1 MGMQWQQPPPPLPPP
16 PTKRAWLPAA
26 IIGAAIVA
34 AGGLV
39 AAAVIFTGD
48 GTPAG
53 ARTTCQAWTSTRDTL
68 RAIPALPTGW
78 NFNTPNI
85 DNYIR
90 IQNAPVDRALDLF
103 EPEIA
108 AEPADVAAAA
118 REYVATRR
126 GQMQALTDRTY
137 VPADGA
143 SVDLALDRLNQL
155 CGIKTAGQ
163 PL

>member
-1 MGMQWQQPPPPLPPP
+1 MQWQPLPPP
-16 PTKRAWLPAA
+16 PPARRAWLPAA

-39 AAAVIFTGD
+39 AGAVILSDD
-48 GTPAG
+48 GPPAG
-53 ARTTCQAWTSTRDTL
+53 AGTTCQAWISTRDTL

-85 DNYIR
+85 DNDIR

-108 AEPADVAAAA
+108 AEPADVAGAA
-118 REYVATRR
+118 REYVAARR
-126 GQMQALTDRTY
+126 GQMLALADRTY

-143 SVDLALDRLNQL
+143 AVDLALDRLNQL

-163 PL
+163 PI

>member
-1 MGMQWQQPPPPLPPP
+1 MGMQWQPLPPP
-16 PTKRAWLPAA
+16 PARRAWLPAA

-39 AAAVIFTGD
+39 AGAVILSDD
-48 GTPAG
+48 GPPAG
-53 ARTTCQAWTSTRDTL
+53 AGTTCQAWISTRDTL

-85 DNYIR
+85 DNDIR

-108 AEPADVAAAA
+108 AEPADVAGAA
-118 REYVATRR
+118 REYVAARR
-126 GQMQALTDRTY
+126 GQMLALADRTY

-143 SVDLALDRLNQL
+143 AVDLALDRLNQL

-163 PL
+163 PI

>member
-1 MGMQWQQPPPPLPPP
+1 MGMQWQPLPPP
-16 PTKRAWLPAA
+16 PPARRAWLPAA

-39 AAAVIFTGD
+39 AGAVILSDD
-48 GTPAG
+48 GPPAG
-53 ARTTCQAWTSTRDTL
+53 AGTTCQAWISTRDTL

-85 DNYIR
+85 DNDIR

-108 AEPADVAAAA
+108 AEPADVAGAA
-118 REYVATRR
+118 REYVAARR
-126 GQMQALTDRTY
+126 GQMLALADRTY

-143 SVDLALDRLNQL
+143 AVDLALDRLNQL

-163 PL
+163 PI

>member
-1 MGMQWQQPPPPLPPP
+1 M
-16 PTKRAWLPAA
+16 PAA

-39 AAAVIFTGD
+39 AGAVILSDDGAPTG
-48 GTPAG
+48 AG
-53 ARTTCQAWTSTRDTL
+53 TTCQAWISTRDTL

-85 DNYIR
+85 DNDIR
-90 IQNAPVDRALDLF
+90 IQNAPVGRALDLF
-103 EPEIA
+103 ESEIA
-108 AEPADVAAAA
+108 AEPADVAGAA
-118 REYVATRR
+118 REYVAARR
-126 GQMQALTDRTY
+126 GQMLALADRTY

-143 SVDLALDRLNQL
+143 AVDLALDRLNQL

-163 PL
+163 PI

>member
-1 MGMQWQQPPPPLPPP
+1 MGMQWQPLPPP
-16 PTKRAWLPAA
+16 PARRAWLPAA

-39 AAAVIFTGD
+39 AGAVILSDD
-48 GTPAG
+48 GPPAG
-53 ARTTCQAWTSTRDTL
+53 AGTTCQAWISTRDTL

-85 DNYIR
+85 DNDIR
-90 IQNAPVDRALDLF
+90 IQNAPVGRALDLF

-108 AEPADVAAAA
+108 AEPADVAGAA
-118 REYVATRR
+118 REYVAARR
-126 GQMQALTDRTY
+126 GQMLALADRTY

-143 SVDLALDRLNQL
+143 AVDLALDRLNQL

-163 PL
+163 PI

>member
-1 MGMQWQQPPPPLPPP
+1 MGMQWQPLPPP
-16 PTKRAWLPAA
+16 PPARRAWLPAA

-39 AAAVIFTGD
+39 AGAVILSDD
-48 GTPAG
+48 GPPAG
-53 ARTTCQAWTSTRDTL
+53 AGTTCQAWISTRDTL

-85 DNYIR
+85 DNDIR

-118 REYVATRR
+118 REYVAARR

>member
-1 MGMQWQQPPPPLPPP
+1 MGMQWQQPPLPPP
-16 PTKRAWLPAA
+16 RAKKAWLPAA

-39 AAAVIFTGD
+39 AAAVIHTGD
-48 GTPAG
+48 GTPDG
-53 ARTTCQAWTSTRDTL
+53 ARTTCQAWISTRDTL
-68 RAIPALPTGW
+68 RAIPALPMGW

-85 DNYIR
+85 DNDIR
-90 IQNAPVDRALDLF
+90 IQNAPVGRALDLF

-118 REYVATRR
+118 REYVAARR
-126 GQMQALTDRTY
+126 GQMLALADRTY

-143 SVDLALDRLNQL
+143 AVDLALDRLNEL

-163 PL
+163 PI

>member
-1 MGMQWQQPPPPLPPP
+1 MGMQWQPLPPP
-16 PTKRAWLPAA
+16 PAKRAWLPAA

-39 AAAVIFTGD
+39 AGAVILSDD
-48 GTPAG
+48 GPPAG
-53 ARTTCQAWTSTRDTL
+53 AGTTCQAWISTRDTL

-85 DNYIR
+85 DNDIR

-108 AEPADVAAAA
+108 AEPADVAGAA
-118 REYVATRR
+118 REYVAARR
-126 GQMQALTDRTY
+126 GQMLALADRTY

-143 SVDLALDRLNQL
+143 AVDLALDRLNQL

-163 PL
+163 PI

>member
-1 MGMQWQQPPPPLPPP
+1 MGMQWQPLPPP
-16 PTKRAWLPAA
+16 PPARRTWLPAA

-39 AAAVIFTGD
+39 AGAVILSDD
-48 GTPAG
+48 GPPAG
-53 ARTTCQAWTSTRDTL
+53 AGTTCQAWISTRDTL

-85 DNYIR
+85 DNDIR

-108 AEPADVAAAA
+108 AEPADVAGAA
-118 REYVATRR
+118 REYVAARR
-126 GQMQALTDRTY
+126 GQMLALADRTY

-143 SVDLALDRLNQL
+143 AVDLALDRLNQL

-163 PL
+163 PI

>member
-1 MGMQWQQPPPPLPPP
+1 VMGMQWQPLPPP
-16 PTKRAWLPAA
+16 PARRAWLPAA

-39 AAAVIFTGD
+39 AGAVILSDD
-48 GTPAG
+48 GPPAG
-53 ARTTCQAWTSTRDTL
+53 AGTTCQAWISTRDTL

-85 DNYIR
+85 DNDIR

-108 AEPADVAAAA
+108 AEPADVAGAA
-118 REYVATRR
+118 REYVAARR
-126 GQMQALTDRTY
+126 GQMLALADRTY

-143 SVDLALDRLNQL
+143 AVDLALDRLNQL

-163 PL
+163 PI